1 MTLTQRLLVQAG
13 ATALS
18 GLGTG
23 LASAQPAV
31 TVADVQAEDQRARI
45 RAHIRR
51 VLQKL
56 RARRDDPQGS
66 ARKRVEADR
75 EQDRS

>member
-1 MTLTQRLLVQAG
+1 MTLTRRWLVQAG

-18 GLGTG
+18 SLGTG

-31 TVADVQAEDQRARI
+31 IAADVQAEDQRARI

-51 VLQKL
+51 MLQKL
-56 RARRDDPQGS
+56 RAQRDDSQGS
-66 ARKRVEADR
+66 VQTGVKPDR
-75 EQDRS
+75 EQDSA